1 MLTYEQINICL
12 TEQARMRYKKPRK
25 AGKLKM
31 SDNEYLR
38 VEDDTVKKVLDEM
51 PPDEMLYDLAELF
64 KVFGDST
71 RIKILYAL
79 FDSELCVNDIA
90 TLLGIT
96 QTAASH
102 QLRVLKVN
110 KLVKSRKEGKMIFYS
125 LSDEHVTKI
134 ISQGMEHIEE

>member
-1 MLTYEQINICL
+1 
-12 TEQARMRYKKPRK
+12 MRYKKPRK

-79 FDSELCVNDIA
+79 FESELCVNDIA

>member
-38 VEDDTVKKVLDEM
+38 AEDDTVKKVLDEM

-79 FDSELCVNDIA
+79 FESELCVNDIA

>member
-1 MLTYEQINICL
+1 
-12 TEQARMRYKKPRK
+12 MRYKKPRK

-38 VEDDTVKKVLDEM
+38 VEDDTVKKVLDKM

-79 FDSELCVNDIA
+79 FESELCVNDIA